1 MSHGPPDWKRIEISS
16 RGFKGGPQKLVPE
29 LKDLEYEERL
39 KRMDLPS
46 LRYRRVR
53 GDMIET
59 YKYTHSKYTV
69 NEDLLIRNEA
79 SVARGHSLKLQKR
92 YCGSATKF
100 NFYSFRIV
108 DSWNFLPEDIVNAPT
123 LNTFK
128 ARLDKCWSA
137 QKFICTKLDTKQMKT
152 QNKDYLEG
160 NDNIRPT
167 ERP

>member
-1 MSHGPPDWKRIEISS
+1 MEGAQR
-16 RGFKGGPQKLVPE
+16 RATKLVPE
-29 LKDLEYEERL
+29 LKDLEYEEKL

-59 YKYTHSKYTV
+59 YKNTHSKYTV
-69 NEDLLIRNEA
+69 NEDLLVRNED
-79 SVARGHSLKLQKR
+79 SVGGHSLKLQKR
-92 YCGSATKF
+92 YCGSATRY

-108 DSWNFLPEDIVNAPT
+108 DSWIFFLSENIINAPT
-123 LNTFK
+123 LGTFK
-128 ARLDKCWSA
+128 ARLDKCWSGR
-137 QKFICTKLDTKQMKT
+137 KFICTKLDTKQMKT

-160 NDNIRPT
+160 NDNITPS